1 MRRRDFLKHGG
12 LWIPTAAAMLN
23 PTRLSAAT
31 LISQA
36 FGYTATTS
44 PIDTTNATLIVIH
57 SARSAAAPQ
66 TPTDSA
72 GNAWTPLSVVIGG
85 TLYNQFFYKVSPTTS
100 ATHTF
105 TPGASSVICVAAFS
119 GAGAHDSGGTNTD
132 YGEGSTTA
140 TEAMAPLTPTAT
152 GDLIVTGFSTFFN
165 DAAASVADNDGAS
178 DPTIIVSD
186 NRSGYTQK
194 LAWKTYASTSA
205 LTISWT
211 GTISNN
217 NTILQAAFLASG
229 GGGGAVPARRRPV
242 SY

>member
-1 MRRRDFLKHGG
+1 MKRGA
-12 LWIPTAAAMLN
+12 LWIPTAAAVLN

-36 FGYTATTS
+36 FGYTATT
-44 PIDTTNATLIVIH
+44 PAINTTGATLIVIH
-57 SARSAAAPQ
+57 SARSAANPQ

-72 GNAWTPLSVVIGG
+72 GNTWTPLSVVIGG
-85 TLYNQFFYKVSPTTS
+85 TLYNQFFYRVNPTTS

-119 GAGAHDSGGTNTD
+119 GVAGHDSGGTNTD
-132 YGEGSTTA
+132 YGKGTTTA
-140 TEAMAPLTPTAT
+140 TEAMSALTPTAT
-152 GDLIVTGFSTFFN
+152 GDLIVTAFSTFNN

-194 LAWKTYASTSA
+194 LAWKTYNSTSA

-217 NTILQAAFLASG
+217 NVESQAAFLASGG